1 MDNVYELLNA
11 KQRTSKVLG
20 WRHLGRKFGFN
31 KKTLDNLSSPQG
43 EIVSPTEALI
53 RRLGGS
59 MPWLSMADFIWALHG
74 IGRNDALAVLD
85 DYLPGKHHC
94 KEHTWSTSVGSIWYK
109 LIICCRTTGNLLVGN
124 TSTNLFSILCS
135 NYKRRL
141 FTTLRVFAWLPSTF
155 C

>member
-1 MDNVYELLNA
+1 MEDLDVMDNVYELLNA

-85 DYLPGKHHC
+85 DYLPDGCIPNILKYCECQRC
-94 KEHTWSTSVGSIWYK
+94 KGAK
-109 LIICCRTTGNLLVGN
+109 M
-124 TSTNLFSILCS
+124 
-135 NYKRRL
+135 
-141 FTTLRVFAWLPSTF
+141 
-155 C
+155 